1 MTALEWWVARRP
13 VFQIAS
19 SCYHWNMTPEIV
31 SVVLTGG
38 GVLLGVWRMLAYY
51 EARNDAAH
59 AKLGQRIDAVSSE
72 LGQRIDAVSS
82 ELGQRIDAVRAELGA
97 RLDSGHAELGGR
109 IDAVNGRIDTV
120 NGRMDTL
127 LHELA
132 KRG

>member
-1 MTALEWWVARRP
+1 MTTLEWWVARRP
-13 VFQIAS
+13 VLQIAS

-38 GVLLGVWRMLAYY
+38 GVLLGVWRMLAHY

-59 AKLGQRIDAVSSE
+59 AKLGQRIDAVSSK
-72 LGQRIDAVSS
+72 
-82 ELGQRIDAVRAELGA
+82 LGQRIDAVRAELGA

>member
-1 MTALEWWVARRP
+1 
-13 VFQIAS
+13 
-19 SCYHWNMTPEIV
+19 MTPEIV

-38 GVLLGVWRMLAYY
+38 GVLLGVWRMLAHY

-59 AKLGQRIDAVSSE
+59 AKLGQRIETVSSE
-72 LGQRIDAVSS
+72 LGRRIDT
-82 ELGQRIDAVRAELGA
+82 VR
-97 RLDSGHAELGGR
+97 AELGGR